1 VKISKIAK
9 KRIDLAIKLLKE
21 LGMPKTQQNQRTGLC
36 LLALLGL
43 KPDTPV
49 CDATNP
55 LMGIT
60 PIMDFSYE
68 NYKVKYAPNSRE
80 TFRRFS
86 IHNMMQ
92 AGMVVYNP
100 DDDKRPTNSPKA
112 VYQVT
117 PELLSLMQQYGS
129 TNWKKAVREFKNT
142 RPSLAEKYAKPR
154 DMVRI
159 PVKYA
164 DQEILLSPGEH
175 NELIKSIVEN
185 FASAFLHGAE
195 LFYVGDTQNKSA
207 YFNDELSKSI
217 KVHFDEHDKFPD
229 VVFFVPEKNWLVLIE
244 SVTSHGPMDSKR
256 FVELS
261 KVFDSCDYGV
271 VYVSAFK
278 DRATFAKYS
287 SSIAWETEVWIEDN
301 PDHLIHFN
309 GSKFLGPY

>member
-1 VKISKIAK
+1 MTISKVAK
-9 KRIDLAIKLLKE
+9 KRINLAIELLRE

-92 AGMVVYNP
+92 AGLVVYNP
-100 DDDKRPTNSPKA
+100 DDDERPTNSPKA
-112 VYQVT
+112 AYQVT
-117 PELLSLMQQYGS
+117 PEFLSLIQQYGS
-129 TNWKKAVREFKNT
+129 TNWEKAVRDFKT
-142 RPSLAEKYAKPR
+142 SRTSLAEKYAKPR
-154 DMVRI
+154 DLVRI

-164 DQEILLSPGEH
+164 DKDFLLSPGEH
-175 NELIKSIVEN
+175 NELIQSIIEN

-195 LFYVGDTQNKSA
+195 LLYVGDTQDKSA
-207 YFNDELSKSI
+207 YFNDESANLSRCTLMNMTNPLMWCFS
-217 KVHFDEHDKFPD
+217 F
-229 VVFFVPEKNWLVLIE
+229 L
-244 SVTSHGPMDSKR
+244 KR
-256 FVELS
+256 IGLFLLNPLP
-261 KVFDSCDYGV
+261 
-271 VYVSAFK
+271 ATALWTAK
-278 DRATFAKYS
+278 DLLNSLRC
-287 SSIAWETEVWIEDN
+287 
-301 PDHLIHFN
+301 LIHAIMT
-309 GSKFLGPY
+309 